1 MNAIVLDVGTYQVK
15 AGYAGEDA
23 PKFICPSVRL
33 IFYSFGI
40 LCHALIP
47 LCPINVC
54 IVQVVG
60 VGGESLAAAKK
71 GSDSA
76 AMETDERMIRAGV
89 NALEVPRDNM
99 EVVSPFK
106 DGLLDDWDAVEALW
120 DHMLKYALHGWDCA
134 FFLIQILINNAM
146 YVCRDQM
153 RLTTDEHPMML
164 AEPSQNEKAVR
175 EKMVEIMFEKYNV
188 PGEYIYWNYYWHV

>member
-1 MNAIVLDVGTYQVK
+1 MSGPLIGGDEVNAIVLDVGTYQVK

-23 PKFICPSVRL
+23 PKFICPS
-33 IFYSFGI
+33 
-40 LCHALIP
+40 
-47 LCPINVC
+47 
-54 IVQVVG
+54 VVG

-106 DGLLDDWDAVEALW
+106 DGLLDDWDAVERS
-120 DHMLKYALHGWDCA
+120 G
-134 FFLIQILINNAM
+134 
-146 YVCRDQM
+146 
-153 RLTTDEHPMML
+153 TTC
-164 AEPSQNEKAVR
+164 SRIK
-175 EKMVEIMFEKYNV
+175 
-188 PGEYIYWNYYWHV
+188 